1 MDTITAVQTEPYGR
15 QSVGRK
21 LCILT
26 ILAALFS
33 LLGWVAETVL
43 FLIKRGHFVD
53 RGLLTLPFCP
63 MYGLSMLAVYAVLR
77 TPQTG
82 IWVKIAALPKTRTG
96 KFAAVATC
104 VLLYAAAAALLASLF
119 EYITGAF
126 YDNKFGV
133 RLWNYRNKENNIHG
147 YVCLKYTLVW
157 GTLSVA
163 AMGLVWHPLQN
174 VLARAKTAVLVTS
187 AVLLFTAISADF
199 VFNMIY
205 LFTQDTRFLPW

>member
-1 MDTITAVQTEPYGR
+1 M
-15 QSVGRK
+15 
-21 LCILT
+21 
-26 ILAALFS
+26 
-33 LLGWVAETVL
+33 
-43 FLIKRGHFVD
+43 
-53 RGLLTLPFCP
+53 
-63 MYGLSMLAVYAVLR
+63 
-77 TPQTG
+77 
-82 IWVKIAALPKTRTG
+82 
-96 KFAAVATC
+96 
-104 VLLYAAAAALLASLF
+104 LYAAAAALLASLF

-157 GTLSVA
+157 GALSVA